1 MATFHRPG
9 IYRRRLQIST
19 EPGRAI
25 ALLEDDPHCYRVTV
39 DHDGEHITAVR
50 ADTIRI
56 PWSACQQASHQLD
69 QLIGLPLE
77 RTATGARALTNP
89 SQQCTHMLDTA
100 VLAIAHA
107 ARGIQQRRYDI
118 SVECFDIG
126 VPQRVELQVD
136 GITVFEGAIISVI
149 ENLSSHVEFV
159 DPADM
164 RGVTAKG
171 LYQWA
176 QSRYTE
182 DDQLE
187 LMWILRRAL
196 YISGSRTHDLDD
208 MTFAIETNPGFG
220 ACYVFQ
226 PSIAES
232 ARRVTGMTR
241 DLTDPALLAGW
252 EAVRI
257 EPAR

>member
-1 MATFHRPG
+1 MATFQCPG
-9 IYRRRLQIST
+9 IYRRRLQITT
-19 EPGRAI
+19 EPGRAF

-39 DHDGEHITAVR
+39 DHDGERITAVH

-56 PWSACQQASHQLD
+56 PWSACRKASHQLD

-77 RTATGARALTNP
+77 RTATGARELTDP

-118 SVECFDIG
+118 SVECFDTD

-149 ENLSSHVEFV
+149 ENLRSHAEFLE
-159 DPADM
+159 PADM
-164 RGVTAKG
+164 RGISAKR

-176 QSRYTE
+176 QTRFTDE
-182 DDQLE
+182 DQLE
-187 LMWILRRAL
+187 LMWVLRRAL
-196 YISGSRTHDLDD
+196 YISGSRTQDLDD
-208 MTFAIETNPGFG
+208 KTFAIETNPGFG
-220 ACYVFQ
+220 ACYVYQ
-226 PSIAES
+226 PGIAES
-232 ARRVTGMTR
+232 ARRVPGMTR
-241 DLTDPALLAGW
+241 DLTDPANLAGW

-257 EPAR
+257 VPPR

>member
-1 MATFHRPG
+1 MATFHCPG
-9 IYRRRLQIST
+9 IYRRRLQITS

-25 ALLEDDPHCYRVTV
+25 ALLEDDPHCYRVAV
-39 DHDGEHITAVR
+39 NHDGEHVTGVR

-69 QLIGLPLE
+69 QLVGLPLA
-77 RTATGARALTNP
+77 RTAADVRTLIDA

-149 ENLSSHVEFV
+149 ENLRSHVEFV
-159 DPADM
+159 EPADM
-164 RGVTAKG
+164 RGVSVKR

-176 QSRYTE
+176 QMRFT
-182 DDQLE
+182 DDDHLE
-187 LMWILRRAL
+187 MMWILRRAL
-196 YISGSRTHDLDD
+196 YISGTRTHDLDD

-226 PSIAES
+226 PGIAES
-232 ARRVTGMTR
+232 ARRVQGTTR
-241 DLTDPALLAGW
+241 DLTDPANLAGW

-257 EPAR
+257 VPPR

>member
-9 IYRRRLQIST
+9 IYRRRLQITT

-39 DHDGEHITAVR
+39 DHDGESITAVH

-56 PWSACQQASHQLD
+56 PWTACRQASHQLD
-69 QLIGLPLE
+69 RLIGLPLE
-77 RTATGARALTNP
+77 RTATDMRELTDP

-100 VLAIAHA
+100 VLAIAHV
-107 ARGIQQRRYDI
+107 ARGIAQRRYDI
-118 SVECFDIG
+118 SVECFDMD
-126 VPQRVELQVD
+126 VPQRVELQID
-136 GITVFEGAIISVI
+136 GVVAFEGAVVTAFKDM
-149 ENLSSHVEFV
+149 SSHMEFV
-159 DPADM
+159 EPESM
-164 RGVTAKG
+164 RGVSAKA
-171 LYQWA
+171 LYKWA
-176 QSRYTE
+176 QSRFTD

-187 LMWILRRAL
+187 TMWILRRAL

-208 MTFAIETNPGFG
+208 MTFAMDTNPGFG
-220 ACYVFQ
+220 ACYVYQ
-226 PSIAES
+226 PGIAEN

-241 DLTDPALLAGW
+241 DLTDPAKLAGW

-257 EPAR
+257 DPPR

>member
-1 MATFHRPG
+1 MTTFTRPG
-9 IYRRRLQIST
+9 IYRRRLQIT
-19 EPGRAI
+19 AEPGRAI

-56 PWSACQQASHQLD
+56 PWTACRQASHQLD
-69 QLIGLPLE
+69 RLVGLPLGGSAPDV
-77 RTATGARALTNP
+77 RRLTDS

-100 VLAIAHA
+100 MLAIAHA
-107 ARGIQQRRYDI
+107 ARGIQQRRYDV
-118 SVECFDIG
+118 SVECFDTE

-136 GITVFEGAIISVI
+136 GITAFEGAIVSVI
-149 ENLSSHVEFV
+149 EDVYSRVEFIE
-159 DPADM
+159 PADM

-171 LYQWA
+171 LYHWA
-176 QSRYTE
+176 QARFSDE
-182 DDQLE
+182 DQLE

-220 ACYVFQ
+220 ACYVYQ
-226 PSIAES
+226 PGIAES
-232 ARRVTGMTR
+232 ARRVPGMTR
-241 DLTDPALLAGW
+241 DLTDPASLAGW

-257 EPAR
+257 VPAS